1 MPVCELLH
9 TPRPRARAEMS
20 AFLVDDAIVG
30 LAQPAPAS
38 QVRAWS
44 SFEIRRVLIC
54 LMPWQNILRLRPAPE
69 ILADKLNNVGGLR
82 PVACSICSRLNPFAS
97 TTDTATRSRHRA
109 EDPRRSTGLGS
120 IKSAKLIAPVS
131 PRLRKKTPLGTD
143 REMPPRAPSGVRWWR
158 RDCVAGWE
166 DSNSGIRAQAMYLR
180 CRDNSRW
187 VDCCDLHCVWAA
199 HRVCVR
205 LIYARPNCRCW
216 TAGRATLSAE
226 CLSKASGWPFFK
238 EQRHSPER
246 SRIPRNTQRPWPHQ
260 RQLGF
265 HRRSSTQR
273 TAKAADALVMRR
285 STRSRLRSQRG
296 GLECSGADARLAYRA
311 ARPVGLVGRCGARCR
326 C

>member
-1 MPVCELLH
+1 MYQCSAVIPCQYVRYFTL
-9 TPRPRARAEMS
+9 RVRARAEMS

-143 REMPPRAPSGVRWWR
+143 REMPPRPPSRVRWWR
-158 RDCVAGWE
+158 RDCVAE
-166 DSNSGIRAQAMYLR
+166 DAVGSEVLSRAPTEGLGRALGR
-180 CRDNSRW
+180 TGASAFFIFEPIGR
-187 VDCCDLHCVWAA
+187 
-199 HRVCVR
+199 
-205 LIYARPNCRCW
+205 
-216 TAGRATLSAE
+216 TAGTDAFYSASHGIKNPS
-226 CLSKASGWPFFK
+226 L
-238 EQRHSPER
+238 
-246 SRIPRNTQRPWPHQ
+246 
-260 RQLGF
+260 
-265 HRRSSTQR
+265 
-273 TAKAADALVMRR
+273 
-285 STRSRLRSQRG
+285 
-296 GLECSGADARLAYRA
+296 
-311 ARPVGLVGRCGARCR
+311 
-326 C
+326 